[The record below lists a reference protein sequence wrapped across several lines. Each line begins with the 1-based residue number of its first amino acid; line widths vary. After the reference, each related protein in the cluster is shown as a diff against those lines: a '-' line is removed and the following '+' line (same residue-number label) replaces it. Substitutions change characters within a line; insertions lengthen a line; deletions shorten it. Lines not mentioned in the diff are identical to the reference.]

1 MYLIFRMQYLLRYHT
16 SEGFYKTKDR
26 PEEILRDRKALDEEQ
41 KNILVIKSAQ
51 TPSMCAV

>member
-1 MYLIFRMQYLLRYHT
+1 MQYLLRYHT